1 MNRSAVALLLCL
13 AILSPPALGADTVT
27 FEPFDDDTPLSGQI
41 GGLHFQNA
49 VVLKAQF
56 SLNEI
61 DFPPHSGTNAAV
73 NEGGDLALALLAPAQ
88 AVSGFV
94 TYAQPLTIL
103 ARQSDGTTL
112 TWTSAYASNLGGG
125 DGAPGS
131 VPNEPFTFSSA
142 IGIVALTFDG
152 LAAVDDSLALDDL
165 SIASAIPEPAGAL
178 LALAGVALLAW
189 RRRLHACAACAA
201 LALAPAAHAL
211 GELGAL
217 TLSPNSVPPSTATD
231 VTVTAMVVDP
241 KVTAGSLVLQSVD
254 PDNGK
259 ILAVLGTLAD
269 DGKNGDLKAGDKIFT
284 LRTSVNTARP
294 LTVRVSYGVNGSAR
308 RLACRTLPISTNA
321 GPLNPV
327 TPAALQAFLDA
338 NKGVR
343 TGAQLLASLPADY
356 RRNWIFMT
364 RTESAQDASPLF
376 PRVLVPGQDAGSIF
390 AFELDDGGGTRS
402 PDNVEYMAFDGARN
416 RFTFQSVDMAK
427 GKVVNHDD
435 PADKT
440 CSSCHAGRPNW
451 DAYDFWG
458 GMLPFNRDRFYKDSL
473 EVKAMLKILKDRRAD
488 PLVSRLELPPG
499 FTTTCDGDITV
510 SFDSTDKVPTVPKAV
525 SLKNAG
531 GVITYVRPGT
541 GTDTVTVQQGGTYR
555 LLAHSAAVR
564 ADEGRG
570 VTMFDLL
577 SAKNAKRVGQS
588 VIDQDRKVVDLRP
601 VALAIA
607 DTGRG
612 CSFTDLTKWAPQPV
626 LDKLFAFNGVA
637 TLDALVTDTMTRRTT
652 LPQLKAN
659 LEARNLNGANGLI
672 MQGANEAP
680 GIANVT
686 QEIFRRS
693 VKVYRFDA
701 ITGAAIDREIYGN
714 TKEDLRIAL
723 FRLFLLPARMPVDE
737 WSMSVNSR
745 STTYTFGD
753 VFGPTIVNL
762 YLPAIKASVL
772 TQAGFAAMDCAK
784 LQDASFLSYKNALAT
799 DPTYFDKP

>member
-13 AILSPPALGADTVT
+13 ALLSPPAPAADAVD
-27 FEPFDDDTPLSGQI
+27 FEQFDDDTPLSNQI
-41 GGLHFQNA
+41 AGLQFQNA

-73 NEGGDLALALLAPAQ
+73 NEGGNLGIALLAPAQ
-88 AVSGFV
+88 ALAGFV

-103 ARQSDGTTL
+103 AKLRDGTVL
-112 TWTSAYASNLGGG
+112 TWTSPHSSNLGGG
-125 DGAPGS
+125 DGAPGAA
-131 VPNEPFTFSSA
+131 PNEQFTFSST
-142 IGIVALTFDG
+142 IGIVALSFEE
-152 LAAVDDSLALDDL
+152 LVAADDRLALDDL
-165 SIASAIPEPAGAL
+165 SIATAVPEPAGAWPFVL
-178 LALAGVALLAW
+178 GLAGLAW
-189 RRRLHACAACAA
+189 RRRLRACAAGAA
-201 LALAPAAHAL
+201 VALAPSAHAL

-217 TLSPNSVPPSTATD
+217 TLSPNSVPASTATD
-231 VTVTAMVVDP
+231 VTVTALVVDP
-241 KVTAGSLVLQSVD
+241 KVTAGSLVLQSID

-269 DGKNGDLKAGDKIFT
+269 DGKNGDVKAGDKIFT
-284 LRTSVNTARP
+284 LRTSVNIAKP
-294 LTVRVSYGVNGSAR
+294 LAVRVSYGVNGSAK

-321 GPLNPV
+321 GPLDPV
-327 TPAALQAFLDA
+327 TPAALQAFLDN
-338 NKGVR
+338 NKSVR
-343 TGAQLLASLPADY
+343 SGAQLLASLPADY

-376 PRVLVPGQDAGSIF
+376 PRVLVPGQDASSIF
-390 AFELDDGGGTRS
+390 AFELDDGAGGRS
-402 PDNVEYMAFDGARN
+402 PNNVEYMAFDSTRN

-427 GKVVNHDD
+427 GKVTSHNDASD
-435 PADKT
+435 NT
-440 CSSCHAGRPNW
+440 CSQCHSGRPNW

-499 FTTTCDGDITV
+499 FTTTCDGDITI
-510 SFDSTDKVPTVPKAV
+510 SFNSTDLVPTVPKAV

-531 GVITYVRPGT
+531 GAITYVRPGT

-577 SAKNAKRVGQS
+577 SAKNARRVGQA
-588 VIDQDRKVVDLRP
+588 VIDQDRSVVDLRP

-607 DTGRG
+607 DVGRA
-612 CSFTDLTKWAPQPV
+612 CSFTDLTKWAPQAV

-637 TLDALVTDTMTRRTT
+637 TLDALVTDTATRRST

-672 MQGANEAP
+672 MLGANEAP
-680 GIANVT
+680 GSANVS

-693 VKVYRFDA
+693 KQIYRFDA
-701 ITGAAIDREIYGN
+701 ITGAAVDREIYGA
-714 TKEDLRIAL
+714 TKEDFRIAL
-723 FRLFLLPARMPVDE
+723 FRLFLLPAKMPVDD

-745 STTYTFGD
+745 SATYTFGD
-753 VFGPTIVNL
+753 VFGPTVINL
-762 YLPAIKASVL
+762 YLPAIKASIL
-772 TQAGFAAMDCAK
+772 TQAGFGAMDCAK
-784 LQDASFLSYKNALAT
+784 LQDASFQSYKNALAT
-799 DPTYFDKP
+799 NPTYFDKP